1 MSGFIASSQNL
12 QTLTFFNGSNGMY
25 PSALTMGNDGNL
37 YGTTSRG
44 GNTNLNNGNGYGTV
58 FQVTTNGILTTL
70 VSFNGTNGGSSPNGL
85 TLGNDGNFY
94 GTTAYGGSY
103 YGTVFQVT
111 TNGTLTTLLSFNGLN
126 GEYPYDLLTLGADGN
141 FYGTTSLGGMNHTFQ
156 DPSGA
161 GTVFQVTTNGTLTTL
176 ISFAGNNNGFG
187 GNGLTLGND
196 GNFYGTTP
204 YGGDS
209 NLGSVVQ
216 VTTNGTLTTLVSFN
230 GANGANNNGNG
241 IPQNAKLTLG
251 NDGNFYGYTP
261 LGGNTNLNNGN
272 GYGTVFQVT
281 TNGIL
286 TTLVSFNGT
295 NRENGQNGLTLGN
308 DGNFYG
314 TTFYGG
320 SNNLGTIFQMT
331 TNGTLTTLVSFNANT
346 GYGAIGLTLGND
358 GNFYGTTG
366 IGGNTNLNSG
376 YGYGTV
382 FRLSLSTIT
391 PPPITTP
398 TLPRLTLQFLAG
410 YPLLTLYGTLGDTYT
425 IQCTTNLAVP
435 NWTSMLIVPN
445 LSISRFQMIDPTRIG
460 LSARFYRAL
469 QQ

>member
-1 MSGFIASSQNL
+1 MNLTRTFLVTLLFAMSGFIASSQNL

-37 YGTTSRG
+37 YGTTSR
-44 GNTNLNNGNGYGTV
+44 
-58 FQVTTNGILTTL
+58 
-70 VSFNGTNGGSSPNGL
+70 
-85 TLGNDGNFY
+85 
-94 GTTAYGGSY
+94 
-103 YGTVFQVT
+103 
-111 TNGTLTTLLSFNGLN
+111 
-126 GEYPYDLLTLGADGN
+126 
-141 FYGTTSLGGMNHTFQ
+141 
-156 DPSGA
+156 
-161 GTVFQVTTNGTLTTL
+161 
-176 ISFAGNNNGFG
+176 
-187 GNGLTLGND
+187 
-196 GNFYGTTP
+196 
-204 YGGDS
+204 
-209 NLGSVVQ
+209 
-216 VTTNGTLTTLVSFN
+216 
-230 GANGANNNGNG
+230 
-241 IPQNAKLTLG
+241 
-251 NDGNFYGYTP
+251 
-261 LGGNTNLNNGN
+261 GGNTNLNNGN

-435 NWTSMLIVPN
+435 NWTSMCFVETI
-445 LSISRFQMIDPTRIG
+445 
-460 LSARFYRAL
+460 
-469 QQ
+469 